1 MSYRNPDGEVTMN
14 REAALDAWYAIARS
28 VTELT
33 GWTLDAFDPGLK
45 FYDAV
50 HDRTYDVPVAL
61 AKRIHALVERFDAY
75 ERVVV
80 AAADLRNDGY
90 DGPFM
95 GEAVEPLFQALRVLD
110 GKKCT
115 CGSGAH
121 PRRCNLHP
129 DAYEKHITEL
139 EGEEP

>member
-1 MSYRNPDGEVTMN
+1 MSANENLLAVIDGVLK
-14 REAALDAWYAIARS
+14 AL
-28 VTELT
+28 
-33 GWTLDAFDPGLK
+33 
-45 FYDAV
+45 YDATG
-50 HDRTYDVPVAL
+50 DTQTYSLDLLGERTAAAFSKMRQENERLLSRL
-61 AKRIHALVERFDAY
+61 AAY
-75 ERVVV
+75 EDVVN
-80 AAADLRNDGY
+80 AAMWLRDSGY

-95 GEAVEPLFQALRVLD
+95 GEAVEPLFQALRALD